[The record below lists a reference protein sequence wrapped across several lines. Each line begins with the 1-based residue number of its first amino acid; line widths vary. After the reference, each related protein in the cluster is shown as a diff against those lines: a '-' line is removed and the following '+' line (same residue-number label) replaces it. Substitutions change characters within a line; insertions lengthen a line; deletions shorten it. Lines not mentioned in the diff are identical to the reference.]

1 MGNINNKP
9 KNNNKEGQNGGACK
23 KATKVQMRL
32 NALLLK
38 KITYILTISL
48 EIFRMVSLFHKKG
61 TTFSGQ
67 ICFGL
72 IEYCKLYDLCA
83 TKLN

>member
-38 KITYILTISL
+38 KDYLLTISL

-67 ICFGL
+67 ICFSL

-83 TKLN
+83 TKPN

>member
-38 KITYILTISL
+38 KITY
-48 EIFRMVSLFHKKG
+48 
-61 TTFSGQ
+61 
-67 ICFGL
+67 
-72 IEYCKLYDLCA
+72 
-83 TKLN
+83 